1 MTDLK
6 MDSPDRQGLRNRLKR
21 IPGLVATVRH
31 LRALWRRGKI
41 ALIARARA
49 WGRATYARRL
59 LVFESLP
66 DQLVLAVH
74 PQESYVLHASDRVVG
89 RSLYVGGQ
97 FDFTKFECAAALIR
111 DHGGPGPEAVLID
124 AGANIGS
131 ICIPAVRRGLVAR
144 AIAFELDPGNTRLLR
159 INALLNGAEDRIDI
173 RNMAVGAAPG
183 AVTVQ
188 HSTTNFGDHRVG
200 AAAQS
205 DPA

>member
-21 IPGLVATVRH
+21 IPGLVAGVRH

-41 ALIARARA
+41 ALIARALA

-89 RSLYVGGQ
+89 RSLYVGG
-97 FDFTKFECAAALIR
+97 
-111 DHGGPGPEAVLID
+111 
-124 AGANIGS
+124 
-131 ICIPAVRRGLVAR
+131 
-144 AIAFELDPGNTRLLR
+144 
-159 INALLNGAEDRIDI
+159 
-173 RNMAVGAAPG
+173 
-183 AVTVQ
+183 
-188 HSTTNFGDHRVG
+188 
-200 AAAQS
+200 
-205 DPA
+205 